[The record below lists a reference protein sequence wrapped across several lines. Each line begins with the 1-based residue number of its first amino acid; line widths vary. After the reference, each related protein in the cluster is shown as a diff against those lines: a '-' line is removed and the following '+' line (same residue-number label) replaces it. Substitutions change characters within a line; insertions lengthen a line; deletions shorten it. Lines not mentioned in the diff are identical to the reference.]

1 MPAAG
6 RLLTPDDD
14 RQGAQPAAVISDGYW
29 ERTFNRD
36 PAVVGRPLL
45 IEGVPVPIIGVSP
58 RGFEGAIV
66 GSAANI
72 TLAIGV
78 RPQLQPERASF
89 VTAGARWLRTLARPR
104 TGVSRDQLKARLAV
118 VWTEMLGASVPPT
131 ATPDVRRQMIAAS
144 TIDVRDGR
152 AG

>member
-1 MPAAG
+1 GSETGENFSYPQVQRFAGETAVVSSFCGYGEGTLNVGPTDIVQPVAGMWVSGSYYQTLGLMPAAG

-14 RQGAQPAAVISDGYW
+14 RQGAQPAAVLSDGYW

-66 GSAANI
+66 GSAA
-72 TLAIGV
+72 
-78 RPQLQPERASF
+78 
-89 VTAGARWLRTLARPR
+89 
-104 TGVSRDQLKARLAV
+104 
-118 VWTEMLGASVPPT
+118 
-131 ATPDVRRQMIAAS
+131 
-144 TIDVRDGR
+144 
-152 AG
+152 